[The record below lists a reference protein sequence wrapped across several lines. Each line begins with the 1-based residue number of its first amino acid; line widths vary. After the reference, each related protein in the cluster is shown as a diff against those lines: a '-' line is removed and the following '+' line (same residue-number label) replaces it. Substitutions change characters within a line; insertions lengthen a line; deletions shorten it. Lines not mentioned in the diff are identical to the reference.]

1 MKIKF
6 FFLLVLFLGIGALTF
21 AQAQTAAPAET
32 KDVNTQV
39 VAPDHAKT
47 GECTGHGT
55 MEAKADCKWVDA
67 NNDGVCDTC
76 KKTEKE
82 CKEACKSAEP
92 KTGCAMQKECGKSG
106 ASCCPSKD
114 GKK

>member
-1 MKIKF
+1 MKTKF
-6 FFLLVLFLGIGALTF
+6 FFLMVLFLGISALTF
-21 AQAQTAAPAET
+21 SQAQATAPADN

-39 VAPDHAKT
+39 VAPAPAKT
-47 GECTGHGT
+47 AECAGHQTTG
-55 MEAKADCKWVDA
+55 MKAECKWVDA
-67 NNDGVCDTC
+67 NNDGICDTC

-82 CKEACKSAEP
+82 CKEACKPAES